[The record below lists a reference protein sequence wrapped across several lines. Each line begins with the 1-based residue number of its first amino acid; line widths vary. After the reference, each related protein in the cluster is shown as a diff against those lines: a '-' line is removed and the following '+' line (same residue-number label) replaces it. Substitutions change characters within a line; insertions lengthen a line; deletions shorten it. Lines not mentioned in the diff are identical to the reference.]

1 MATWRRVVTTWAA
14 ACSRVLPPHPVSR
27 AEGVEEGAG
36 EDEEEDEEEA
46 FLLLLERGVFFFDV
60 VVEAEGEGEGE
71 GVLFFPPFFWFPPPP
86 FFFFRRPILPTRER
100 DAMQCAATL
109 RIVHCVQSPS
119 KSKAAKYFHDAV
131 DAKGSKAMQLMQA
144 SRCLAATHLLFRAK
158 CGGT

>member
-1 MATWRRVVTTWAA
+1 MVTTWAA

-131 DAKGSKAMQLMQA
+131 DAKGKAMQCNLCKQA
-144 SRCLAATHLLFRAK
+144 VEAATGAATHLLFRAK